1 MIRRRPADG
10 AALIRPTMRRGARLQ
25 GLKAAG
31 LGLLLLAAAPG
42 APRSGYDD
50 ASPAVQAMQDDDGAN
65 PAMLWVANGR
75 ALWDQPAGPRN
86 QSCAACHG
94 PPETMRGVAARLPA
108 WDAALGQAM
117 TLEARINWSRTQHQG
132 APALP
137 EEGDNLLALTALIG
151 LQSRGMPVQVDGSG
165 PAATALEQGRTLFNT
180 RMGQLDL
187 SCADCHEP
195 RDQGGLA
202 GDRLGG
208 ARIPEGRVNAYPI
221 YRLEWQGVG
230 SLLRRIRNC
239 MTGVRSE
246 PFPAASVEMAV
257 LRLYLGWRSN
267 GMPVETPGVRP

>member
-10 AALIRPTMRRGARLQ
+10 AALIRPAMRRGSRLR
-25 GLKAAG
+25 GVKAAG

-50 ASPAVQAMQDDDGAN
+50 ASPAVRAMQDDDGAN

-86 QSCAACHG
+86 QSCATCHG
-94 PPETMRGVAARLPA
+94 PPEAMHGVAARLPA
-108 WDAALGQAM
+108 WDAVLNRAM
-117 TLEARINWSRTQHQG
+117 TLEARINWSRTEHQG

-137 EEGDNLLALTALIG
+137 EEGDDLLALATLIG
-151 LQSRGMPVQVDGSG
+151 LQSRGLPIQVDGSG
-165 PAATALEQGRTLFNT
+165 PAAAALEQGRMLFKT

-195 RDQGGLA
+195 RDKGGLA
-202 GDRLGG
+202 GSRLGG
-208 ARIPEGRVNAYPI
+208 ARIPEGRANAYPI

-246 PFPAASVEMAV
+246 PFPAGSEEMAA

-267 GMPVETPGVRP
+267 GMRVETPGVRP

>member
-1 MIRRRPADG
+1 MITRKPADG
-10 AALIRPTMRRGARLQ
+10 AALIRPTMRRGVRLR
-25 GLKAAG
+25 GFKAAG
-31 LGLLLLAAAPG
+31 LGLLILAAAPG

-50 ASPAVQAMQDDDGAN
+50 ASTAVRAMQDDDGAN

-75 ALWDQPAGPRN
+75 ALWEQPAGPRN

-108 WDAALGQAM
+108 WDAAPGRAV
-117 TLEARINWSRTQHQG
+117 TLASRINWSRTEHQG

-137 EEGDNLLALTALIG
+137 EEGDDLLALAALIG

-165 PAATALEQGRTLFNT
+165 PAAAALEQGRMLFNT

-187 SCADCHEP
+187 SCADCHD
-195 RDQGGLA
+195 RLA
-202 GDRLGG
+202 GGRLGG
-208 ARIPEGRVNAYPI
+208 ARIPEGRANAYPI

-239 MTGVRSE
+239 MTGVRSL
-246 PFPAASVEMAV
+246 PFPAESGEMAA

-267 GMPVETPGVRP
+267 GMTVETPGVRP